1 MGQCGALRSARGS
14 LMMCASLR
22 MAKKLEP
29 RHQTH
34 LSTASGELLSRAR
47 KGDERALNTLFRR
60 QANALHKWARGRLPS
75 WARALNDTADV
86 VQDALMQTFRRLDH
100 FENRGKGALQ
110 AFLRQAVVNRI
121 HDEMRRVGR
130 RVVVE
135 FDLSVV
141 DAPAH
146 DPSPFEV
153 TLNGEQEERALTD
166 LSEEDRLL
174 VVGRLE
180 LGYNYAQL
188 AVVSARPTAEAARLA
203 TRRAVM
209 KLAQGMSRAR

>member
-1 MGQCGALRSARGS
+1 
-14 LMMCASLR
+14 
-22 MAKKLEP
+22 
-29 RHQTH
+29 
-34 LSTASGELLSRAR
+34 
-47 KGDERALNTLFRR
+47 
-60 QANALHKWARGRLPS
+60 
-75 WARALNDTADV
+75 LNDTADV

-153 TLNGEQEERALTD
+153 TLNGEQEERYKRALTD